1 MANTRLDLQKVL
13 LDLVGS
19 PIKVYFQPPS
29 TVKMT
34 YPCVVYS
41 RSNATTKSADNIPY
55 LRMKR
60 YQVTVIDADPDSIIP
75 EKIEALPMCT
85 FDRQFTA
92 DNLYHDVFSL
102 YF

>member
-1 MANTRLDLQKVL
+1 
-13 LDLVGS
+13 
-19 PIKVYFQPPS
+19 
-29 TVKMT
+29 
-34 YPCVVYS
+34 
-41 RSNATTKSADNIPY
+41 
-55 LRMKR
+55 MKR